1 MVLPLILTLYVVYN
15 SDSLQRTYQRF
26 ALPFIARMDCHTT
39 LSCKTLCF
47 IHTLLIDN
55 FYCFSYISEA
65 RRWIEGKENFE
76 KIKEAFDATSRFA
89 RLQEIH
95 IAIDGPQLYIRFRA
109 TTGDAMGMNMVSKG
123 AEMALRYIHQHF
135 TDMTIISLSGN
146 YCSDKK
152 PAAINWSVHIYFLIL

>member
-1 MVLPLILTLYVVYN
+1 MCRLYGSFMTN
-15 SDSLQRTYQRF
+15 RERLQRTYQRYAHH
-26 ALPFIARMDCHTT
+26 ALPINYFC
-39 LSCKTLCF
+39 
-47 IHTLLIDN
+47 
-55 FYCFSYISEA
+55 CFSFISEA
-65 RRWIEGKENFE
+65 KRWIEGKENFE

-135 TDMTIISLSGN
+135 IDMTIISLSGN

-152 PAAINWSVHIYFLIL
+152 PAAINWSVHHL